1 MRASATGGLH
11 VSYYRLL
18 GLEKEPFSTSPDPSL
33 FYQAKDHKAALYRL
47 LIALRLKRGLSLVL
61 GDVGTGKTTL
71 SRRLYQIISQDAAFN
86 FHIILNPI
94 FNTEKSFLAKL
105 AELFRADVPEGD
117 ISTAQ
122 YLDIIEKKLLEVN
135 LKENKTVIILI
146 DEAQKLDRP
155 TLEILRTLLNFET
168 NEYKL
173 VQLILMAQLELLPK
187 IIGLKNF
194 WDRIALKYMLNPLG
208 LAEMREMIEFRL
220 GQAGYRAKNPLFSDD
235 AFELIYNHTE
245 GYPRRT
251 TALCHGLLER
261 IVMDNRE
268 MVDKITVQKV
278 IAEENGILN
287 AAQKVSLP
295 EDWEEQQ
302 L

>member
-1 MRASATGGLH
+1 MRVSATGGLH